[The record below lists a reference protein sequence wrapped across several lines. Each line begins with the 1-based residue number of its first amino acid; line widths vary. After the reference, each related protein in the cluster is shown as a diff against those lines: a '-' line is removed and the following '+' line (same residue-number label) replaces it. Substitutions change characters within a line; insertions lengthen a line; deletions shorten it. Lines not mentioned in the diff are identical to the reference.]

1 MVCRSTSRA
10 VLVGMSMGFGA
21 VILWPLIFKGSDRII
36 PGIIANLIGLLG
48 SHYLLKQPG
57 GWVGVKEPEPILE
70 ARAKRRKAW
79 KRFKKEFRTFSLSQ
93 YLQKIFPSQEY
104 LLTIFGLYVI
114 GATYAS
120 FYTVTEQVQKDYA
133 GLYQVIEQSVLFI
146 STALLTYP
154 LWPPIFKN
162 KKFISIA
169 WPLSVF
175 YVLFGVGTWLVLMS
189 GFHTFQTMIF
199 LLNIVMAFLLFD
211 WPLVIGMVLMGVIAA
226 TNIFKLYAVKPTVTG
241 DFDMLQFRILYG
253 LLLLSSFLIAI
264 FKHKQSQKQLASRN
278 EYLQL
283 LQKERDEKLKIALEY
298 RERFSN
304 ALSTDCVEGFML
316 LYQRGKELIEVGK
329 QIQTVEE
336 LKSFMEDVLVL
347 LAKQK
352 QAGEYLAESIYRFKD
367 YMRLDVQKIELEDFL
382 DTTLEGLDMVNI
394 QPKPSIHIQQLTTHK
409 EIQCDPK
416 QLQKMLFNSLQSIQE
431 KNKKNKPITFI
442 VQDASLIYDIPFI
455 PNYFKKI
462 PAIQFILTT
471 VDAPLI
477 SRTNYEVVEP
487 VNIFLPK
494 HIEELARAE
503 NEQIIDAH
511 YGAASWEGG
520 EEGITQ
526 IYVIP
531 VDLRKIRPS
540 LMDEPQMVLDKVK
553 G

>member
-1 MVCRSTSRA
+1 M
-10 VLVGMSMGFGA
+10 
-21 VILWPLIFKGSDRII
+21 
-36 PGIIANLIGLLG
+36 
-48 SHYLLKQPG
+48 
-57 GWVGVKEPEPILE
+57 
-70 ARAKRRKAW
+70 
-79 KRFKKEFRTFSLSQ
+79 
-93 YLQKIFPSQEY
+93 
-104 LLTIFGLYVI
+104 
-114 GATYAS
+114 
-120 FYTVTEQVQKDYA
+120 
-133 GLYQVIEQSVLFI
+133 
-146 STALLTYP
+146 
-154 LWPPIFKN
+154 
-162 KKFISIA
+162 
-169 WPLSVF
+169 
-175 YVLFGVGTWLVLMS
+175 LFGVGTWLVLMS

-199 LLNIVMAFLLFD
+199 LRNIVMAFLLFD
-211 WPLVIGMVLMGVIAA
+211 WPLVVGMVLMGVIAA

-431 KNKKNKPITFI
+431 KNKKNKPFTFI